1 MYFGGHMNVRVKLGI
16 EPLELLIWL
25 NVHFKWVLLNEDVQ
39 PNILSKRSED
49 KEEIRITETVL

>member
-1 MYFGGHMNVRVKLGI
+1 MNVRVKLGI